1 MKKINNWIWK
11 DFDSVTSTNDEA
23 ISFVGKLGQNCIIS
37 AKTQTN
43 GRGRRSRIWV
53 SEEGNLYASFAF
65 KIELNDLS
73 KIVILSAVAT
83 YRTIKNFISNHKI
96 QIKWP
101 NDILVNNEKISGIL
115 FERADDNF
123 WIMGLGINIVSN
135 PSLNDANYR
144 ATNLKKLGVNV
155 TRTQVLEKFVDVFDE
170 LLAQYRNFGF
180 EKIKKTWL
188 DNAFNLGNAVTI
200 KQEKQ
205 IIEGTFLTIDDN
217 GSLILKSDNKIK
229 KIIVGDLFTN
239 KG

>member
-1 MKKINNWIWK
+1 M
-11 DFDSVTSTNDEA
+11 
-23 ISFVGKLGQNCIIS
+23 
-37 AKTQTN
+37 
-43 GRGRRSRIWV
+43 
-53 SEEGNLYASFAF
+53 
-65 KIELNDLS
+65 S